1 MLSYSRNFDF
11 ARCKMAEKQREL
23 PITPRKSVNYYL
35 CKCCNKF
42 TPSHDR
48 PINLFGKKAKKER
61 IVELI
66 LEFGH
71 VQTIKDDGCG
81 QIICPGCYS
90 KVNKIQKLIQGF
102 REACVSA
109 EEKQKEARDR
119 SKRCRRENSDCQQ
132 QNVLAEQPW
141 KKHRFRNILPQ
152 PEPDD
157 HTNVTAKKRI
167 LPTKTFGESKSVTGV
182 MSHAEEILKN
192 AGLNNPNVCICI
204 VQNYS
209 QIK

>member
-1 MLSYSRNFDF
+1 
-11 ARCKMAEKQREL
+11 MAEKQSEL
-23 PITPRKSVNYYL
+23 TPRKGLNRYL

-81 QIICPGCYS
+81 HIICTGCYS
-90 KVNKIQKLIQGF
+90 KVTKIQKLVQSF

-109 EEKQKEARDR
+109 EEKQKEARSR

-132 QNVLAEQPW
+132 DVVLVVVEQPW
-141 KKHRFRNILPQ
+141 KRHRFRNILPQ
-152 PEPDD
+152 PEPQD

-167 LPTKTFGESKSVTGV
+167 LPPETFGENKSVTGI
-182 MSHAEEILKN
+182 MSHAEEIMKN
-192 AGLNNPNVCICI
+192 AGLNNPDVCIWSSI
-204 VQNYS
+204 
-209 QIK
+209 